1 MANTFINNHRI
12 LRVLSSPKTKR
23 ETHFIVTGG
32 YKAVYKPH
40 ITKTVSYVY
49 CLWLYLYLL
58 LWLIAPLFYQHF
70 F

>member
-49 CLWLYLYLL
+49 CL
-58 LWLIAPLFYQHF
+58 
-70 F
+70 